1 MNVSYEE
8 LLHTGNYTL
17 SGRLLAFQLN
27 GRGRLEAN
35 YTQIE
40 TRGRLEANYTQIE
53 TYAKLSGERFM
64 RNGKEYLDF
73 QNIDYELKIGDFKT
87 QFDDLFRDNPELT
100 AVTNRVFNE
109 NSQALLPDFEEVFR
123 NVLGNYMLGS
133 LRRIFKTYFSK
144 CSG

>member
-1 MNVSYEE
+1 MDADVLRQITVSNNF
-8 LLHTGNYTL
+8 LGFRFV
-17 SGRLLAFQLN
+17 SIRKIFFLA
-27 GRGRLEAN
+27 
-35 YTQIE
+35 
-40 TRGRLEANYTQIE
+40 QIE

-133 LRRIFKTYFSK
+133 LRRIFKTYPLNVMLPEK
-144 CSG
+144 

>member
-1 MNVSYEE
+1 MRQITVSNNF
-8 LLHTGNYTL
+8 LGFRFV
-17 SGRLLAFQLN
+17 SIRKIFFLA
-27 GRGRLEAN
+27 
-35 YTQIE
+35 
-40 TRGRLEANYTQIE
+40 QIE

-133 LRRIFKTYFSK
+133 LRRIFKTYPLNVMLPEK
-144 CSG
+144 

>member
-1 MNVSYEE
+1 MGADVLRQITVSNNF
-8 LLHTGNYTL
+8 LGFRFV
-17 SGRLLAFQLN
+17 SIRKIFFLA
-27 GRGRLEAN
+27 
-35 YTQIE
+35 
-40 TRGRLEANYTQIE
+40 QIE

-133 LRRIFKTYFSK
+133 LRRIFKTYPLNVMLPEK
-144 CSG
+144 